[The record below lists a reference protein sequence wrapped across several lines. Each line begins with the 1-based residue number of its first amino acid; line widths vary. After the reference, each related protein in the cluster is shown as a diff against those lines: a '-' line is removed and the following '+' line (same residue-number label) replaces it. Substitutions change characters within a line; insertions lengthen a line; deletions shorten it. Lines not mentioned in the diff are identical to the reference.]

1 MALPRPCELSW
12 RWPGRW
18 PVRLAARAP
27 SGARVLRPRRSRKG
41 PSEAPNDS
49 YNRKLDILIIKG
61 AEHFSQQTPVL
72 RMTPHVAMY
81 RANRGGQV
89 ANNRP
94 DPDTRAR
101 ALERPLHSQHAA
113 EASTT
118 RTLGPDATAGCSAP
132 PGSRRRDASL
142 FDFNARPTHSPTRR
156 RHRRG
161 RRSEARV
168 VTAAAEL
175 AGPMQRSLTAESL
188 PA

>member
-1 MALPRPCELSW
+1 
-12 RWPGRW
+12 
-18 PVRLAARAP
+18 
-27 SGARVLRPRRSRKG
+27 
-41 PSEAPNDS
+41 
-49 YNRKLDILIIKG
+49 
-61 AEHFSQQTPVL
+61 
-72 RMTPHVAMY
+72 MTPHVAMY
-81 RANRGGQV
+81 RSNRGGQV

-168 VTAAAEL
+168 ATAAAEL
-175 AGPMQRSLTAESL
+175 LAKDALVVEEPPAASLVRRTDRPMKDGPTAQWPPAGLGAEATFPPDTTGVGEVERHL
-188 PA
+188 FLRWHARAI